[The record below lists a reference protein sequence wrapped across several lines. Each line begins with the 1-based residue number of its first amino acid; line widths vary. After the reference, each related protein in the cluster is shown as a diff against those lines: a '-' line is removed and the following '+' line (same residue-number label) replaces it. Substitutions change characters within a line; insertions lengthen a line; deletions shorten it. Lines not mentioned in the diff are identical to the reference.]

1 MVDVIDTAIYGFIGI
16 FVVCVITAVG
26 IYVLNE
32 QISPLM
38 RGLMNDTTV
47 TPIQNFDYDTIYN
60 RTFNTGLVALGLVIA
75 GAFLL
80 IIFHFLF
87 ERERYYG

>member
-16 FVVCVITAVG
+16 FILVITVAVG

-38 RGLMNDTTV
+38 KAMMNDTSV
-47 TPIQNFDYDTIYN
+47 TPVQNFDYNTIYD
-60 RTFNTGLVALGLVIA
+60 RTFNTGLVALGLIIA

-87 ERERYYG
+87 EKERYYG